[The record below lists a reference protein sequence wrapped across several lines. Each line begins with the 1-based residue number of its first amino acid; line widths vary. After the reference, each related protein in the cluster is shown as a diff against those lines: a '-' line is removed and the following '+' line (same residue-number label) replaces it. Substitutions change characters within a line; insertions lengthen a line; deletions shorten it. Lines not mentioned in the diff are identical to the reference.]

1 MEIFISNIIGIDGLP
16 THAMYDICH
25 VDSDTYMFGHDEHL
39 VVNNDLVDVI
49 SLRSWKTVKGV
60 VFKSMVYSVVIST
73 KSQPSPFV
81 TKTKKTF
88 RMMDVVN
95 STSSNLTSSS
105 QTSSQA
111 TVGVENLYPALIECF
126 GIIGLGYVAGR

>member
-49 SLRSWKTVKGV
+49 SLRS
-60 VFKSMVYSVVIST
+60 
-73 KSQPSPFV
+73 
-81 TKTKKTF
+81 
-88 RMMDVVN
+88 
-95 STSSNLTSSS
+95 
-105 QTSSQA
+105 
-111 TVGVENLYPALIECF
+111 
-126 GIIGLGYVAGR
+126 